1 MLISSM
7 EMGKRKREKKQKTK
21 NSKLNC
27 FRDQIVTRVIFIFSQ
42 GNKSPDVPGS
52 IINTKRF
59 LFCTKTCGIVLWEQE
74 VDRSRREE
82 TQELLLE

>member
-7 EMGKRKREKKQKTK
+7 EMGKRKREKKKKKT
-21 NSKLNC
+21 SKLNC

-42 GNKSPDVPGS
+42 GNKSPYVPGS

-59 LFCTKTCGIVLWEQE
+59 LFCTKTCGIVLCGQE